1 MSKSPIKFSI
11 DPHTNPVG
19 ALEAVLSSSSGTTSL
34 GNIAKGVGGL
44 FGSGKGRIN
53 KLENQMKTVMRDRNN
68 NYRIA
73 ADDTQPAFATEVQGP
88 VAENIIQ
95 NNPTNFNP
103 NTINAANSMFGEE
116 IPGSFDRNMGENI
129 LN

>member
-1 MSKSPIKFSI
+1 M
-11 DPHTNPVG
+11 
-19 ALEAVLSSSSGTTSL
+19 
-34 GNIAKGVGGL
+34 
-44 FGSGKGRIN
+44 N

-103 NTINAANSMFGEE
+103 NTINAASSMFGEE

>member
-1 MSKSPIKFSI
+1 MSKSPIKFI
-11 DPHTNPVG
+11 GVG
-19 ALEAVLSSSSGTTSL
+19 AGAGLQAALVGSSGTTSV
-34 GNIAKGVGGL
+34 GSIAKGIDGF
-44 FGSGKGRIN
+44 FGSGKGRMN

-103 NTINAANSMFGEE
+103 NTINAASSMFGEE